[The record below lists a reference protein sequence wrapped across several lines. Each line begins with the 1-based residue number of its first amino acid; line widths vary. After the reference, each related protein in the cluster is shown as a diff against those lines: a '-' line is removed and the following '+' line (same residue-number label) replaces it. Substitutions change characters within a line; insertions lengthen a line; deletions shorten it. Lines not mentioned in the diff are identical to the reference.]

1 VGKQKVLGAAVVAN
15 VLEWYD
21 FGLYGYF
28 APILAGLF
36 FPTQDKLVSLLSTF
50 GVFAV
55 GFLVRPLGAVVFG
68 HLGDK
73 VSRNRALSTSIMLM
87 AVPTTL
93 LGLLPTY
100 TQVGMAAPIA
110 LTLIRIVQ
118 GFSVG
123 GQLGGSLTI
132 LVENAPPGRRGL
144 VGSWSNG
151 GAVMGMLLGSGIGAL
166 ITSTASP
173 EWVNTWGWRIP
184 FLFGSLVGVVGFYM
198 KDSREEPKTFKN
210 LKDSRAIV
218 EYPAKEAFTHHWK
231 DMLFATGLTWLSALS
246 FYMVFVYMT
255 TYLSSETG
263 IPLSTA
269 LDVNTVSMCIFLILL
284 LLMGSLSDRVG
295 RKPLLIGGSLGIIIL
310 TYPLF
315 LLLSCGNYMYDF
327 AAQVAFAFVVAAI
340 QGTLPTTFVELFPAR
355 IRCTA
360 VALSYNTGFALFGGT
375 APLLC
380 TFLIKQTGDKMSP
393 SYYFILVA
401 LISAVL
407 FLKIKETSRSP
418 LKP

>member
-1 VGKQKVLGAAVVAN
+1 MDKQKVLGAAVVAN

-36 FPTQDKLVSLLSTF
+36 FPTQDKLVSLLATF

-55 GFLVRPLGAVVFG
+55 GFLVRPLGALVFG

-73 VSRNRALSTSIMLM
+73 VSRTRALSISIILM
-87 AVPTTL
+87 ALPTTL
-93 LGLLPTY
+93 LGFLPTY
-100 TQVGMAAPIA
+100 AQVGMAAPIA

-123 GQLGGSLTI
+123 GQLGSSLTI
-132 LVENAPPGRRGL
+132 LVENSTPGRRGL

-184 FLFGSLVGVVGFYM
+184 FLFGSLVGAVGFYM
-198 KDSREEPKTFKN
+198 RDSKEEPETSKS
-210 LKDSRAIV
+210 LKDSKAIA
-218 EYPAKEAFTHHWK
+218 EYPAKEAFTRHWRQL
-231 DMLFATGLTWLSALS
+231 LFATGLTWLSALS
-246 FYMVFVYMT
+246 FYMIFVYMT

-269 LDVNTVSMCIFLILL
+269 LEVNTVSMCIFMIML
-284 LLMGSLSDRVG
+284 LLMGFLSDRIG
-295 RKPLLIGGSLGIIIL
+295 RKPLLIGGALGIIIL

-315 LLLSCGNYMYDF
+315 LLLSCGNYMYDL
-327 AAQVAFAFVVAAI
+327 AAQVAFALVVAAI
-340 QGTLPTTFVELFPAR
+340 QGALPTTFVELFPSR

-380 TFLIKQTGDKMSP
+380 TFLIEQTGDKMSP

-401 LISAVL
+401 LISL
-407 FLKIKETSRSP
+407 FLFIKIKETSRSP
-418 LKP
+418 LRP

>member
-1 VGKQKVLGAAVVAN
+1 MNDPSTWRKLVGKQKVLGAAVVAN

-36 FPTQDKLVSLLSTF
+36 FPAQDKFVSLISTF

-100 TQVGMAAPIA
+100 AQVGIAAPIA
-110 LTLIRIVQ
+110 LILIRILQ

-184 FLFGSLVGVVGFYM
+184 FLFGSLVGAVGFYM
-198 KDSREEPKTFKN
+198 RGSKEEP
-210 LKDSRAIV
+210 R
-218 EYPAKEAFTHHWK
+218 
-231 DMLFATGLTWLSALS
+231 LSKA
-246 FYMVFVYMT
+246 
-255 TYLSSETG
+255 
-263 IPLSTA
+263 
-269 LDVNTVSMCIFLILL
+269 
-284 LLMGSLSDRVG
+284 
-295 RKPLLIGGSLGIIIL
+295 
-310 TYPLF
+310 
-315 LLLSCGNYMYDF
+315 
-327 AAQVAFAFVVAAI
+327 
-340 QGTLPTTFVELFPAR
+340 
-355 IRCTA
+355 
-360 VALSYNTGFALFGGT
+360 
-375 APLLC
+375 
-380 TFLIKQTGDKMSP
+380 
-393 SYYFILVA
+393 
-401 LISAVL
+401 
-407 FLKIKETSRSP
+407 
-418 LKP
+418 